1 MSSPQKIVVLQL
13 GNGYVVDDANNA
25 EVPALVAKGVEEV
38 LYQVRCLL
46 TGEGV
51 SLAPAPEAEVPAPVV
66 HVITEGLAPGSSV
79 VTPGDM
85 WAIRE
90 RVRRRVWARMAEQKR
105 GGA

>member
-51 SLAPAPEAEVPAPVV
+51 SLASPAPEESAPVELPPLKAG
-66 HVITEGLAPGSSV
+66 IAPGSSV

-90 RVRRRVWARMAEQKR
+90 RVRRRVWARMAEQKQ